1 MIGAGGRAVAIL
13 MATLWKGKSV
23 KRSGMGT
30 KNGENRFKR
39 SEKPGEKE
47 KAQHLLDFFLAE
59 S

>member
-1 MIGAGGRAVAIL
+1 
-13 MATLWKGKSV
+13 
-23 KRSGMGT
+23 MGT